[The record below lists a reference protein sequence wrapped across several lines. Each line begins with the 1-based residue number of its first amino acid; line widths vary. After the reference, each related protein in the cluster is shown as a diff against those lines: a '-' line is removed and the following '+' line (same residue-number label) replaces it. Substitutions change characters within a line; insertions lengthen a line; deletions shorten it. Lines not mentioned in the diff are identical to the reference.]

1 MVRLW
6 RDRFLHQLIFGF
18 IGLFCAVTFAACS
31 SNVTGT
37 DVSSSPTPTILNFA
51 TEAAYPPFEF
61 QDGNGSNI
69 GFDIDLIK
77 AIAEAGGFSVKFQN
91 LPFDGIIPALQSG
104 KIDGAIS
111 AITIKPE
118 RAKVVDFSRPY
129 FKAGLAVTVRVVST
143 SIKGVDDLRGKKIAV
158 QVGTTGADKATSI
171 PGAQVRTFGDAP
183 LTLQELSNGNV
194 DAAINDAPI
203 LLYAIKTGN
212 VENLKVLSPLL
223 TEEYYGIALPKGS
236 ANLEKV
242 NQGLTALISNGKY
255 AELYQKWF
263 GEQPPQLPE
272 KAPEV

>member
-18 IGLFCAVTFAACS
+18 IGLFCTLTFAACS

-37 DVSSSPTPTILNFA
+37 AISSSPIPTVLNFA
-51 TEAAYPPFEF
+51 TEAVYPPFEF
-61 QDGNGSNI
+61 QDGSGNSI

-91 LPFDGIIPALQSG
+91 LPFDDIIPALQSG
-104 KIDGAIS
+104 TIDGAIS

-129 FKAGLAVTVRVVST
+129 FKAGLAVTIRIIDN
-143 SIKGVDDLRGKKIAV
+143 SIKGFDDLRGKKIAV
-158 QVGTTGADKATSI
+158 QVGTTGADKAASI
-171 PGAQVRTFGDAP
+171 PGTQVRTFDNAS
-183 LTLQELSNGNV
+183 LELQELANGKV
-194 DAAINDAPI
+194 DAAIDDAPI

-212 VENLKVLSPLL
+212 VENLKVLNPLL

-242 NQGLTALISNGKY
+242 NQGLTTLISNGKY

-272 KAPEV
+272 KAPGV

>member
-31 SNVTGT
+31 SNGGAAI
-37 DVSSSPTPTILNFA
+37 SSSPTPTVLKFA

-61 QDGNGSNI
+61 QDGNGNNI

-77 AIAEAGGFSVKFQN
+77 AIAEAGGFSVEFQN

-129 FKAGLAVTVRVVST
+129 FKAGLAVTVRIIDN
-143 SIKGVDDLRGKKIAV
+143 SIKGFDDLRGKKIAV

-171 PGAQVRTFGDAP
+171 PGAQVRTFTNAP
-183 LTLQELSNGNV
+183 LSLQDLVNGKV
-194 DAAINDAPI
+194 DAVIDDAPI

-263 GEQPPQLPE
+263 GDQPPQLPE
-272 KAPEV
+272 KAPGG